1 MLKSQDAVLIKING
15 IIIISIVWDFG
26 TKKIFENASEDDKNR
41 SYQHCLRWGL
51 RKQCYRDLG
60 ELQLQIYMPVVGL
73 LNTPQS

>member
-41 SYQHCLRWGL
+41 SY
-51 RKQCYRDLG
+51 
-60 ELQLQIYMPVVGL
+60 
-73 LNTPQS
+73 